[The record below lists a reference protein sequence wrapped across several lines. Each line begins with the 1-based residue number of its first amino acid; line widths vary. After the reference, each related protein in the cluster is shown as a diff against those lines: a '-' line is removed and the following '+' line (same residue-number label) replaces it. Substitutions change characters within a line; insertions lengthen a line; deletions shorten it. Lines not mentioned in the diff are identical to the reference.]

1 MGGNIET
8 GRLEMLDD
16 QKAMAEFTK
25 QHHERVDRLVPE
37 EDRERRHDEGPPIF
51 RVGEIVEV
59 KGMRLEV
66 MMIDSEALVL
76 MPRKG

>member
-1 MGGNIET
+1 MGGNIES
-8 GRLEMLDD
+8 GRFD
-16 QKAMAEFTK
+16 QLMPGDVPEFTR
-25 QHHERVDRLVPE
+25 QHHERVDRLVKK

-76 MPRKG
+76 MPLKG